1 MSWGVIAI
9 ATTAIS
15 TAATMYGQY
24 QAGKAQE
31 QAAKW
36 NADQARKQAAYDEK
50 VAQENMRRKR
60 DNNRRELARRRAQ
73 AAGAGLKETGVVV
86 DSLIETDKR
95 LQKDV
100 DDIWDRAAMNSS
112 TLYGKA
118 NMSIWEGKVARQA
131 AKTDMFST
139 AVSGAGRMAS
149 IGQKMK

>member
-1 MSWGVIAI
+1 
-9 ATTAIS
+9 
-15 TAATMYGQY
+15 MYGQH

-50 VAQENMRRKR
+50 IAQENMRRKR

-73 AAGAGLKETGVVV
+73 AAGAGLKETGAVS

-112 TLYGKA
+112 TLHGKA

-131 AKTDMFST
+131 ATMDMFST
-139 AVSGAGRMAS
+139 AASGVGSMAKIGKEAGWF
-149 IGQKMK
+149 QKSTGGTTN